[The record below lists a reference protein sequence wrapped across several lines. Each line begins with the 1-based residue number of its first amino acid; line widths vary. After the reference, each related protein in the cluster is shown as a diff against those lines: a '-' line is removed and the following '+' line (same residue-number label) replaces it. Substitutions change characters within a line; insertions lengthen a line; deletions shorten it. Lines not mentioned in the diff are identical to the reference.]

1 MNRRKYKSDP
11 EKLLEQGKRIMMS
24 SDSTDPKYYF
34 RVFSVNLVL
43 SGMSAA
49 EVAEKAGITRSAVS
63 DWVKTADEQGFGA
76 LKTVKPS
83 GRRPKLCKTQREEID
98 AILQKNPN
106 DYGYKVWDG
115 PSLSDLIK
123 KKYHINLSIRQCQR
137 LFHEL
142 GYSRIRPQVFP
153 SREYEDTETRED
165 FKKDVIQP

>member
-1 MNRRKYKSDP
+1 MNRRRYKSDP
-11 EKLLEQGKRIMMS
+11 EKLLEQGKKIMMNS
-24 SDSTDPKYYF
+24 NSTDSKYKF

-49 EVAEKAGITRSAVS
+49 EVAGKAGVTRSTVS
-63 DWVKTADEQGFGA
+63 DWVKTADEQGFDA
-76 LKTVKPS
+76 LKTVKPT
-83 GRRPKLCKTQREEID
+83 GRRPKLSEAPREEID

-123 KKYHINLSIRQCQR
+123 NVYHINLSIRQCQR

-153 SREYEDTETRED
+153 SKEYEDTEAREE
-165 FKKDVIQP
+165 FKKDET

>member
-11 EKLLEQGKRIMMS
+11 EKLLEQGKKIMMS
-24 SDSTDPKYYF
+24 SESTDSKYKF

-49 EVAEKAGITRSAVS
+49 EVAEKAGGARSTVS
-63 DWVKTADEQGFGA
+63 DRVKTADEQGFDA
-76 LKTVKPS
+76 LKTVKPT
-83 GRRPKLCKTQREEID
+83 GRHPKLNKTQREEID

-106 DYGYKVWDG
+106 EYGYKVWDG

-123 KKYHINLSIRQCQR
+123 KEYHINLSIRQCQR

-153 SREYEDTETRED
+153 GKAYEDTEAREE
-165 FKKDVIQP
+165 FKKDEI

>member
-11 EKLLEQGKRIMMS
+11 EKLLEQGKRIMMG

-43 SGMSAA
+43 SGMSAV
-49 EVAEKAGITRSAVS
+49 EVAEKAGVTRSAVS
-63 DWVKTADEQGFGA
+63 DWVKTADERGFDA

-98 AILQKNPN
+98 AILKKNPN

-153 SREYEDTETRED
+153 SKEYEDTEARED
-165 FKKDVIQP
+165 FKKDGIQP

>member
-11 EKLLEQGKRIMMS
+11 EKLLEQGKKIMMRS
-24 SDSTDPKYYF
+24 ESTDSKYKI

-49 EVAEKAGITRSAVS
+49 EVAEKAGVARSTVS
-63 DWVKTADEQGFGA
+63 DWVKTADEQGFDA
-76 LKTVKPS
+76 LKTVKPT
-83 GRRPKLCKTQREEID
+83 GRHPKLNKTQREEID

-106 DYGYKVWDG
+106 EYGYKVWDG

-123 KKYHINLSIRQCQR
+123 KEYHIKLSIRQCQR

-153 SREYEDTETRED
+153 SKEYEDTEAREE
-165 FKKDVIQP
+165 FKKDEI